1 MKMIVNYLSN
11 LESYLPEDIKKEVSE
26 ELESSIYGQ
35 IEDQEQELN
44 RKLNDSEVEL
54 LLKNIGHPM
63 RVAAGYLPSQQLV
76 GKELFPA
83 YKKSLKIALTV
94 VLGIVL
100 LLSVPFIFSDKHI
113 IGGTIKIIYQLF
125 NTGLYIFAIVTL
137 VFYSMEYYQV
147 DPDKIYAWSPKQL
160 NSKSSKVKFSRLEA
174 GFEIVMYVLFLAWW
188 NNYVGWPGI
197 VFLDDMV
204 TGAILSQEWQS
215 VSLAINIIVG
225 LSIVIAFYEFA
236 IAGWTKL
243 TLVADIALAVASIA
257 VVYQIA
263 QFDQLITV
271 VNQELV
277 THEKWSLIA
286 NIVDKSIYSI
296 LGVIALVSAWDV
308 YSNTR
313 KLMRE

>member
-1 MKMIVNYLSN
+1 MKMIVNYLSH

-35 IEDQEQELN
+35 IEDQETELN
-44 RKLNDSEVEL
+44 RKLTDSEVEL
-54 LLKNIGHPM
+54 VLKNIGHPM
-63 RVAAGYLPSQQLV
+63 RVAAGYLPSQQLI

-83 YKKSLKIALTV
+83 YKKSLEISLAV

-113 IGGTIKIIYQLF
+113 IGSALKIIYQLF
-125 NTGLYIFAIVTL
+125 NTGLYVFAIVTL
-137 VFYSMEYYQV
+137 VFYSMEYHQV
-147 DPDKIYAWSPKQL
+147 DLDKIYAWSPKQL
-160 NSKSSKVKFSRLEA
+160 NSKSSRVKFSRLEA

-197 VFLDDMV
+197 IFLDGMV
-204 TGAILSQEWQS
+204 TGAILSPEWQS

-225 LSIVIAFYEFA
+225 LSILVAFYEFA

-257 VVYQIA
+257 VVYQIT
-263 QFDQLITV
+263 QFDQLIV
-271 VNQELV
+271 VNQELA
-277 THEKWSLIA
+277 THDKWSLIA
-286 NIVDKSIYSI
+286 NIIDKSVYSI
-296 LGVIALVSAWDV
+296 LGVVLLVSAWDI
-308 YSNTR
+308 YSNAR
-313 KLMRE
+313 KLIRG